1 MSDSRSR
8 AGNDNKKVER
18 SRKRKREKGG
28 CIVVYCIVLH
38 FVQCGPF
45 ILGKPISMNIV
56 EPMQYPMRIAR
67 AWWLKEGGKEGVGV
81 STRRE

>member
-1 MSDSRSR
+1 MV
-8 AGNDNKKVER
+8 NKENNQRKPLVMTEVRER
-18 SRKRKREKGG
+18 ERERRERESEEGG
-28 CIVVYCIVLH
+28 HIVVYCIVLH

-67 AWWLKEGGKEGVGV
+67 AWL
-81 STRRE
+81 TII